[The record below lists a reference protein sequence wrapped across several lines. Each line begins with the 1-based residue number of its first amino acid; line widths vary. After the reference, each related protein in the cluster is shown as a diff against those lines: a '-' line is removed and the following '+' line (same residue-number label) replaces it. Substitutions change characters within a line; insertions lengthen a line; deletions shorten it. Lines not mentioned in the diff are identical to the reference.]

1 MAIPYFCFR
10 LPECRARKRHEN
22 VTRSTNSD
30 VVVVIN
36 DISMFG
42 NDDGNDDDDDD
53 GNDAPTACVVPSK
66 CDVFIGEKKSLR
78 EGSFVV
84 CQGKEKKVDLKKK
97 FIFQK
102 NFETSGC

>member
-1 MAIPYFCFR
+1 MAIPYFRFR

-22 VTRSTNSD
+22 VTQSTNSD

-36 DISMFG
+36 DISMFS
-42 NDDGNDDDDDD
+42 NDDGNDDD
-53 GNDAPTACVVPSK
+53 ASTACVVPSK

-84 CQGKEKKVDLKKK
+84 CQGKEKRS
-97 FIFQK
+97 F
-102 NFETSGC
+102 